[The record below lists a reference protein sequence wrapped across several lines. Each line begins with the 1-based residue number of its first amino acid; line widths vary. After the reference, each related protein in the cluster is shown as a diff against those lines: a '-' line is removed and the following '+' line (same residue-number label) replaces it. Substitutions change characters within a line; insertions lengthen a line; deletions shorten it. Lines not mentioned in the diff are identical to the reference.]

1 MKSEYVGS
9 EKADK
14 DVAARICSTLNN
26 DGSCRLEMGAGSD
39 ELLTICLSAIIFKLL
54 ESQKED
60 LIIDACEG
68 ARMMLGN
75 K

>member
-14 DVAARICSTLNN
+14 DVAARICSTLNK
-26 DGSCRLEMGAGSD
+26 DGSCRLEMGAEND
-39 ELLTICLSAIIFKLL
+39 EVLTMCLSTIIFKLL

-68 ARMMLGN
+68 ARIMLGVN
-75 K
+75 